1 MYVTFANDS
10 PRAFRFSRNAETA
23 LQLEQVLHI
32 PASFWLKL
40 EQDYRESLAHLAEE
54 QRLLPRGRPYSPAWK
69 ATSFPGNRPERE
81 RRKRG

>member
-32 PASFWLKL
+32 PASFWSAAL
-40 EQDYRESLAHLAEE
+40 SG
-54 QRLLPRGRPYSPAWK
+54 QRDRTRARDLTPAAAVRSTTCITRGLSAYAYWQLI
-69 ATSFPGNRPERE
+69 
-81 RRKRG
+81 